1 MDEKTSSAPMQEDP
15 QKGEELSFTI
25 TGEDAEA
32 QDALNAEKPEPQ
44 QKKKSPLPWILGA
57 AAVIIAAALVLI
69 LTIKPSQTTP
79 DADQPGDATI
89 SEPADTPDDAQP
101 DDQTPAAEDETN
113 GQTGEEDTQTGGNGV
128 SYTVGAEALTDEVL
142 DLEVASCGDDRL
154 TNRDLPY

>member
-32 QDALNAEKPEPQ
+32 QDALNAKKPEPQ

-79 DADQPGDATI
+79 VAGR
-89 SEPADTPDDAQP
+89 
-101 DDQTPAAEDETN
+101 
-113 GQTGEEDTQTGGNGV
+113 GG
-128 SYTVGAEALTDEVL
+128 
-142 DLEVASCGDDRL
+142 
-154 TNRDLPY
+154 

>member
-79 DADQPGDATI
+79 DADQ
-89 SEPADTPDDAQP
+89 S
-101 DDQTPAAEDETN
+101 
-113 GQTGEEDTQTGGNGV
+113 
-128 SYTVGAEALTDEVL
+128 
-142 DLEVASCGDDRL
+142 
-154 TNRDLPY
+154 

>member
-69 LTIKPSQTTP
+69 LTIKPSQTTRRP
-79 DADQPGDATI
+79 ARRMRPTARPARKTPRPTAT
-89 SEPADTPDDAQP
+89 
-101 DDQTPAAEDETN
+101 
-113 GQTGEEDTQTGGNGV
+113 V
-128 SYTVGAEALTDEVL
+128 
-142 DLEVASCGDDRL
+142 
-154 TNRDLPY
+154 